1 MNNMTDVEKLE
12 ETYAHIRARTN
23 ARPTVGI
30 VLGSGLGGIAEPSVE
45 DAVFPF
51 GELPH
56 FPRAGVAGHQG
67 RIVIGSFAG
76 ATVALMQG
84 RIHYYEGHTPQEVV
98 YPVRLLRRLGC
109 STLILTA
116 AAGSVAAAYRPGDIV
131 VIKDHLNLSG
141 VNCLRGPYYPEFGER
156 FPDLSAVYDPRLRA
170 AALKAARAAKLRV
183 HEGVYAAMSGPSYET
198 PAEVKALRRLGADL
212 AGMSLVHE
220 AACAVQ
226 SGMKVAGICFVANR
240 CARAGKK
247 TLSHDEVLRTAAAV
261 APRFAGILEAMVAAQ
276 GPRA

>member
-1 MNNMTDVEKLE
+1 MTGMTIVEKLE
-12 ETYAHIRARTN
+12 ETCAYIRARTN

-84 RIHYYEGHTPQEVV
+84 RVHYYEGHMPEDVV

-116 AAGSVAAAYRPGDIV
+116 AAGSVATAYRPGDIV
-131 VIKDHLNLSG
+131 VLNDHLNFSG
-141 VNCLRGPYYPEFGER
+141 INCLRGRYYPEFGER
-156 FPDLSAVYDPRLRA
+156 FPDMSAVYDAGLRA
-170 AALKAARAAKLRV
+170 AALKAARKARVRV

-212 AGMSLVHE
+212 AGMSVVHE
-220 AACAVQ
+220 ATCAVQ
-226 SGMKVAGICFVANR
+226 AGMKVAGICFVANR
-240 CARAGKK
+240 CAGSAKK
-247 TLSHDEVLRTAAAV
+247 PLSHDDVLRTAAMV
-261 APRFAGILEAMVAAQ
+261 APRFAGILEHVVAGIGQ
-276 GPRA
+276 RL